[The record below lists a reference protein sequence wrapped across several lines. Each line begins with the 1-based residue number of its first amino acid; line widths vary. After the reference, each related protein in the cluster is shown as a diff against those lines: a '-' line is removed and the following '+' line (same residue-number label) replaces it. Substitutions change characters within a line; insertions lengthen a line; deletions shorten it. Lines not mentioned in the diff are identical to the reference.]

1 MQVIKKIDVGSAA
14 KVYGLTLGI
23 LGFVIGLIYALIF
36 SSISSIIGEEI
47 PMAGAGLGLALVI
60 FIPITYG
67 VVGVVVGALG
77 AVVLTM
83 AYVSAHVAI
92 TGYAPK
98 FLLFAHGANNGL

>member
-60 FIPITYG
+60 FIPIAYG

-77 AVVLTM
+77 AVV
-83 AYVSAHVAI
+83 YNFVAN
-92 TGYAPK
+92 K
-98 FLLFAHGANNGL
+98 FGGLEIEISNLHPTTPIQE